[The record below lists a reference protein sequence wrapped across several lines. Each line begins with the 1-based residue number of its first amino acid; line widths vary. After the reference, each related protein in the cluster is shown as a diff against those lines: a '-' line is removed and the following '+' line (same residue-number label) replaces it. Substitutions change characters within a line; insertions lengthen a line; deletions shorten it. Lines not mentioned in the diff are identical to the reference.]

1 MLGLTEYLILSLLPK
16 QHPPPHRAI
25 AKILEIVRSFV
36 LDLLKRFSCLPEII
50 LFISDS
56 NCTEVTFTVKQTELR
71 STTTGTS
78 NTAL

>member
-16 QHPPPHRAI
+16 QHPPRRAI